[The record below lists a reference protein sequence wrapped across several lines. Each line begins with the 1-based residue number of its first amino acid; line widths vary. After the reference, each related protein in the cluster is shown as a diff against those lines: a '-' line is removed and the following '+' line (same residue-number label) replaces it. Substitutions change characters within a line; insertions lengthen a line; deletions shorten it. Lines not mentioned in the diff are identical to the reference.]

1 MYQWE
6 CSAEAVTAELVRQ
19 FFNLFDASNSDGN
32 KTICNFYGSTEMSD
46 VTFTAFTS
54 LAQLEELLD
63 ENSKVPIG
71 DFQNSSDKDTWYE
84 VLVCDRNQVS
94 IS

>member
-1 MYQWE
+1 
-6 CSAEAVTAELVRQ
+6 
-19 FFNLFDASNSDGN
+19 
-32 KTICNFYGSTEMSD
+32 MSD

-71 DFQNSSDKDTWYE
+71 DFQHSNAKNTWYE
-84 VLVCDRNQVS
+84 LLVCDRNQVF